1 MAIATVNPTTG
12 VIKREF
18 ATIDAGVLRN
28 ASNVPQSALYLDDL
42 FRRGGFPAGTLQTL
56 LIGSGTVDAVIRDT
70 RVQGFALTPSEPVG
84 RSVAA
89 TAGSQIK
96 RLVLELGGSD
106 PFIVH
111 AEVDDAISQ
120 GATAR
125 TGGIS
130 PSDGTGWF
138 YPPIT
143 PEGVDETMHLVEEP
157 FGPVVVLYRAAA
169 AVVIN
174 RMTISYPEPPFGGI
188 KNSGFGREL
197 GAPGIREFCNLKTVW
212 KA

>member
-18 ATIDAGVLRN
+18 ATINAGVLTN
-28 ASNVPQSALYLDDL
+28 ASNVPQLALHLDDR
-42 FRRGGFPAGTLQTL
+42 FRRGGFPAGAFQTL
-56 LIGSGTVDAVIRDT
+56 LTGSGTVGAVTRDP
-70 RVQGFALTPSEPVG
+70 RVLGFALTPSEPAG

-106 PFIVH
+106 PLIVH
-111 AEVDDAISQ
+111 AEVDDAISH

-125 TGGIS
+125 TGGIN

-138 YPPIT
+138 YPPIVL
-143 PEGVDETMHLVEEP
+143 EGVDETMHLVEEP
-157 FGPVVVLYRAAA
+157 FGPVVVLYRAAE
-169 AVVIN
+169 AVFIN
-174 RMTISYPEPPFGGI
+174 RVTISYPEPPFGGI

-197 GAPGIREFCNLKTVW
+197 GAPGIREFCNLKIVW